1 MVYLKKLLSQ
11 LAVADPETAEAVAAG
26 FRQKEYT
33 PSPEIA
39 EILVRDVIWG
49 LSLEISCG
57 RAIALGYV
65 NLAVENYQNRLNRY
79 SSLVRRAGAKGA
91 TLGKIMAES
100 LVPVLKHDDRFV
112 DKFLRTV
119 TVMESKGVYLLNSPL
134 NALSIILNSRDFES
148 ASALLSLYSSIFS
161 YELSYNRC
169 KYLAFTIS
177 RGILSFSKEKRVW
190 QIEQLHRVIKVSPDL
205 VDLFFEG
212 MDKGLHLLSQKA
224 LFHFVLS
231 ALTKFEQNSKLG
243 AKFLALES
251 KLGIDTYE
259 NMCVTALL
267 VQIQDRLNRYLGA
280 RIINPLFVRSI
291 SELPEL
297 HLKNIDGIPMV
308 CSDGKY
314 VYLPDE
320 IDIFDSKEKNFAL
333 YRFLVGLEA
342 GYYEFNTFDFDL
354 DKIGEYP
361 ESLYVLNPEI
371 HNGVFDFELFFSSF
385 PLPELA
391 ADLFLIFEHGR
402 LKVLLSN
409 HYPGLYK
416 QTLTILQQAGRKI
429 LKNGDGT
436 DVVFLLYAWIALD
449 LSPDQLSLEYKIPTK
464 RLSLI
469 PELFENKIKK
479 YQNVEIC
486 AELVIETY
494 GLVEKIVRET
504 GGKKNSKPDYV
515 PINVPF
521 GRRLRPELFFISH
534 GEKEKIANRIKLI
547 IEKKGYKVYKSEIRK
562 HLIDNKGHLSLDKI
576 EKIIISYAENHQ
588 GDKRTDQTRITG
600 LSEFDFAGLLTGEDP
615 CTVTADYGA
624 EHVYR
629 YKEWDYTLNDYIHNH
644 VRVLHREIPEIDGNF
659 YADTIRQNSG
669 LVKRIRYS
677 FELLKPSGI
686 SILRRWVEG
695 DEFDY
700 RELLD
705 FAIDKK
711 SGILPSDRIYIKRVK
726 ENRDVAVL
734 LLMDLSR
741 STANKVAGSNKT
753 VLDVEKEAMVL
764 FCEAL
769 SVVGDRFSIAG
780 FSGTGRLGVDYF
792 SVKEFD
798 DKMGTAVKQKI
809 NALTPKRSTRMG
821 AAIRHAT
828 SRLEKVS
835 SKVRLLFII
844 GDGFPN
850 DTGYKRDYAIKDT
863 RRAISEA
870 CARNI
875 HAKALTINIQ
885 GDPRLDDLFGAANH
899 NVISDVQQ
907 LPDRLLQIYK
917 LLTK

>member
-1 MVYLKKLLSQ
+1 MVYIKKLLSQ
-11 LAVADPETAEAVAAG
+11 LAAADPETAEAVAGG
-26 FRQKEYT
+26 FQQKEYT

-39 EILVRDVIWG
+39 ELLVKDVIWG

-57 RAIALGYV
+57 RAIASGYV
-65 NLAVENYQNRLNRY
+65 NLSVENYQHRLHRY
-79 SSLVRRAGAKGA
+79 SSLVREAGAKGP

-100 LVPVLKHDDRFV
+100 LVPVLKHNDSFV
-112 DKFLRTV
+112 DKFLQAV
-119 TVMESKGVYLLNSPL
+119 SIMENKGVYVLNSPV
-134 NALSIILNSRDFES
+134 NALSVILNSRDFES
-148 ASALLSLYSSIFS
+148 ALALLSLYSTIFS

-169 KYLAFTIS
+169 KHLAFTIPG
-177 RGILSFSKEKRVW
+177 GILSFSREKMAW
-190 QIEQLHRVIKVSPDL
+190 QIEQLHRVIKASPDL
-205 VDLFFEG
+205 ADLFFEG
-212 MDKGLHLLSQKA
+212 MDRGLRLLSQKA
-224 LFHFVLS
+224 LSDFILS
-231 ALTKFEQNSKLG
+231 ALTKFEQNAKLG
-243 AKFLALES
+243 AKFLTLES

-259 NMCVTALL
+259 NMCTTAPL

-280 RIINPLFVRSI
+280 RITNPLFVRSL

-297 HLKNIDGIPMV
+297 YLKNVHGTPMV

-314 VYLPDE
+314 IYLPDE
-320 IDIFDSKEKNFAL
+320 IDFFDSKEKNFAL
-333 YRFLVGLEA
+333 YRSLVGLEA

-354 DKIGEYP
+354 DKTGEYP
-361 ESLYVLNPEI
+361 ENFHILNSGI
-371 HNGVFDFELFFSSF
+371 QNGVSDFDLFFSSF
-385 PLPELA
+385 PLPKLA
-391 ADLFLIFEHGR
+391 ADLFLVFEHGR
-402 LKVLLSN
+402 LKILLSSR
-409 HYPGLYK
+409 YPGLYK
-416 QTLTILQQAGRKI
+416 QTLTILQQGAREILRK
-429 LKNGDGT
+429 KNGAGA
-436 DVVFLLYAWIALD
+436 VFLLYAWIALD
-449 LSPDQLSLEYKIPTK
+449 LYPDRVSPGFRNMAK
-464 RLSLI
+464 RISLI
-469 PELFENKIKK
+469 PELFENKVKK
-479 YQNVEIC
+479 CHNVEIC

-494 GLVEKIVRET
+494 GLVEKAVRKT
-504 GGKKNSKPDYV
+504 GGKNFSKTDYS
-515 PINVPF
+515 PINTPF
-521 GRRLRPELFFISH
+521 GRRLIPELFFVSY
-534 GEKEKIANRIKLI
+534 GEEEKIANKIKLI
-547 IEKKGYKVYKSEIRK
+547 IEEKGYKVYKSELRK
-562 HLIDNKGHLSLDKI
+562 HLMDNKGHLSLDKI
-576 EKIIISYAENHQ
+576 EEIIISFDKNQ
-588 GDKRTDQTRITG
+588 QDDKRTGQTRITG
-600 LSEFDFAGLLTGEDP
+600 LSEFDFAGLLARENP
-615 CTVTADYGA
+615 CMFTADSAA

-629 YKEWDYTLNDYIHNH
+629 YKEWDHTLNDYIHNY
-644 VRVLHREIPEIDGNF
+644 VRVLHKEIPGIDGNF
-659 YADTIRQNSG
+659 YEDTIRQNIG
-669 LVKRIRYS
+669 LVQKIRYS
-677 FELLKPSGI
+677 FELLKPLGL

-700 RELLD
+700 RELLN

-711 SGILPSDRIYIKRVK
+711 SGIIPSDRLYIKRVK

-753 VLDVEKEAMVL
+753 VIDVEKEAIVL

-798 DKMGTAVKQKI
+798 DKMGNAVKQKI

-828 SRLEKVS
+828 SRLEKIS

-850 DTGYKRDYAIKDT
+850 DAGYKRDYAIKDT

-870 CARNI
+870 RARNI

-899 NVISDVQQ
+899 NVISDVQE

>member
-1 MVYLKKLLSQ
+1 MVYIKKLLSQ
-11 LAVADPETAEAVAAG
+11 LAAADPETAEAVAAG
-26 FRQKEYT
+26 FKQKEYI

-39 EILVRDVIWG
+39 EMLLKDVIWG

-57 RAIALGYV
+57 RAIASGYV
-65 NLAVENYQNRLNRY
+65 NLSVENYQHRLNKY
-79 SSLVRRAGAKGA
+79 SHLVRMAGAKGP

-119 TVMESKGVYLLNSPL
+119 SIMKNKGVYVLNSPL
-134 NALSIILNSRDFES
+134 NALSVILNSRDFES
-148 ASALLSLYSSIFS
+148 ASALLSLYFTIFS

-169 KYLAFTIS
+169 KYLAFAIP
-177 RGILSFSKEKRVW
+177 RGILSFSKGKRVW
-190 QIEQLHRVIKVSPDL
+190 QIEQLHRVIKASPDL
-205 VDLFFEG
+205 ADLFLEG
-212 MDKGLHLLSQKA
+212 MDKGLHLLSKKT
-224 LFHFVLS
+224 LSDFVIS

-243 AKFLALES
+243 SKFLTLQS

-259 NMCVTALL
+259 NMCITAPL

-280 RIINPLFVRSI
+280 RITNPLFVRSI
-291 SELPEL
+291 SELPASY
-297 HLKNIDGIPMV
+297 LKNIHGIPMV

-314 VYLPDE
+314 IYLPDE
-320 IDIFDSKEKNFAL
+320 IDLFDSKEKNFAL
-333 YRFLVGLEA
+333 YRYLVGLEA

-361 ESLYVLNPEI
+361 ENLHVFNSEI
-371 HNGVFDFELFFSSF
+371 KNGAFDFELFFSSF
-385 PLPELA
+385 PVPKLA

-402 LKVLLSN
+402 LKVLLSS

-416 QTLTILQQAGRKI
+416 QTLTILQQGAQEI
-429 LKNGDGT
+429 LKGENGASA
-436 DVVFLLYAWIALD
+436 VFLLYAWIALD
-449 LSPDQLSLEYKIPTK
+449 LYPDQVSPEYRNLPRGI
-464 RLSLI
+464 SLI
-469 PELFENKIKK
+469 PNLFKNKMEKC
-479 YQNVEIC
+479 QNIEIC

-494 GLVEKIVRET
+494 GLVEKAVRET
-504 GGKKNSKPDYV
+504 GGKKISKTNYL
-515 PINVPF
+515 PINPPF
-521 GRRLRPELFFISH
+521 GRRLIPELFFISY
-534 GEKEKIANRIKLI
+534 GEEEKNANRIKLI
-547 IEKKGYKVYKSEIRK
+547 IEKKGYKIYKSELRK
-562 HLIDNKGHLSLDKI
+562 HLMDNQGHLSLDKI
-576 EKIIISYAENHQ
+576 EEIIISF
-588 GDKRTDQTRITG
+588 DKNRQDDKITGQTRIPG
-600 LSEFDFAGLLTGEDP
+600 LSEFDFAGLLAKEDP
-615 CTVTADYGA
+615 CTGREDSSA
-624 EHVYR
+624 EHVYK
-629 YKEWDYTLNDYIHNH
+629 YKEWDHTLNDYIHNY
-644 VRVLHREIPEIDGNF
+644 VRVLHREIPGIDGNF
-659 YADTIRQNSG
+659 YEDTIKQNIG
-669 LVKRIRYS
+669 LVQKIRYS
-677 FELLKPSGI
+677 FELLKPSGL

-700 RELLD
+700 RELLN

-711 SGILPSDRIYIKRVK
+711 SGIIPSDRLYIKRVK

-741 STANKVAGSNKT
+741 STANKVAGSGKT
-753 VLDVEKEAMVL
+753 IIDVEKEAIVL

-769 SVVGDRFSIAG
+769 NVVGDHFSIAG

-798 DKMGTAVKQKI
+798 DKMGNAVKQKI

-828 SRLEKVS
+828 SRLEKIS

-850 DTGYKRDYAIKDT
+850 DAGYKRDYAIKDT

-870 CARNI
+870 RAKNI

-885 GDPRLDDLFGAANH
+885 GDPRLDDLFGADNH
-899 NVISDVQQ
+899 NVISDVHQ